1 MNLLKQVGK
10 DIIKETAWILF
21 FAIIGS
27 LSLYNMG
34 QFFYGGFTET
44 LAMKESSEK
53 IRESNAVFVRLMS
66 TTYSDDENPA
76 PKLPPEKSSEHAK
89 LITEFF
95 EKNCCR
101 EKRMIGAIYN
111 IGENSVWFDSCYPYS
126 SVYVFIGSYAYM
138 SNFDGVSD
146 DHVVIACTPD
156 IKGKV
161 GKEEYNGCEIT
172 HVLPDDFGIYGPG
185 LYFNEGIPQ
194 NSLFIFA
201 SDYDQLQT
209 VMPGLPFQRI
219 IGNMLFVDSTEED
232 RAEFSN
238 IIYRVARGYVS
249 YTTFEE
255 ETRLDANYRAMMTS
269 IIIYT
274 VAVIALIG
282 SMLYNTIRTI
292 RRKTA
297 EYTIQHLYG
306 ANCLFIFARMF
317 LFIIAYYAPAIII
330 FFILHLLFYPVKT
343 PVIIALV
350 VGIVLLAAIASIVEL
365 LNFKKQFSKG
375 LIRREN

>member
-21 FAIIGS
+21 FAIIAS
-27 LSLYNMG
+27 LALYNIG
-34 QFFYGGFTET
+34 QYFYVGFKDN
-44 LAMKESSEK
+44 LANMESSEK
-53 IRESNAVFVRLMS
+53 IKNSDAVFVRLMS
-66 TTYSDDENPA
+66 TTYSDDDNPA
-76 PKLPPEKSSEHAK
+76 PKLSPEKVDEHEEI
-89 LITEFF
+89 ITSFF
-95 EKNCCR
+95 KKNCSR
-101 EKRMIGAIYN
+101 EKRMIGAVYAMGEHTEWPEGCAPYKNIY
-111 IGENSVWFDSCYPYS
+111 VL
-126 SVYVFIGSYAYM
+126 IGSYAFM
-138 SNFDGVSD
+138 SNFEGVSE
-146 DHVVIACTPD
+146 DHLVIACTPD
-156 IKGKV
+156 IKEKV
-161 GKEEYNGCEIT
+161 GKEKYCGCEIT

-185 LYFNEGIPQ
+185 LYLEGQPQ

-201 SDYDQLQT
+201 SDYDQLQM
-209 VMPGLPFQRI
+209 VMPDLPFRRI

-255 ETRLDANYRAMMTS
+255 ETRLDANYRGMMTS
-269 IIIYT
+269 IIIYI
-274 VAVIALIG
+274 VAATALIG

-292 RRKTA
+292 KRKTA

-343 PVIIALV
+343 PVIIGL
-350 VGIVLLAAIASIVEL
+350 VGIIMLLAAIASIVEL
-365 LNFKKQFSKG
+365 LNFKRQFSKG
-375 LIRREN
+375 LIHRENS

>member
-21 FAIIGS
+21 FAIIAS
-27 LSLYNMG
+27 LSLYNIG
-34 QFFYGGFTET
+34 LYFDVGFKDA
-44 LAMKESSEK
+44 LANMKSSEK
-53 IRESNAVFVRLMS
+53 IKESNAVFVRLMS
-66 TTYSDDENPA
+66 TTYSDDDTPA
-76 PKLPPEKSSEHAK
+76 PKLSPEQVEEHEE
-89 LITEFF
+89 IINSFF
-95 EKNCCR
+95 KKNCSR
-101 EKRMIGAIYN
+101 EKRMIGAIYAM
-111 IGENSVWFDSCYPYS
+111 GEYTEWPECYPYKN
-126 SVYVFIGSYAYM
+126 VYILIGSYAFM
-138 SNFDGVSD
+138 SNFEGVSE
-146 DHVVIACTPD
+146 DHLVIACTPD

-161 GKEEYNGCEIT
+161 GKEKYNGCEIT

-185 LYFNEGIPQ
+185 LYLEEQPQ
-194 NSLFIFA
+194 NTLFVFA
-201 SDYDQLQT
+201 SDYDQLQM
-209 VMPGLPFQRI
+209 VMPDLQFRHI

-292 RRKTA
+292 KRKTA

-365 LNFKKQFSKG
+365 LNFKRQFSKG